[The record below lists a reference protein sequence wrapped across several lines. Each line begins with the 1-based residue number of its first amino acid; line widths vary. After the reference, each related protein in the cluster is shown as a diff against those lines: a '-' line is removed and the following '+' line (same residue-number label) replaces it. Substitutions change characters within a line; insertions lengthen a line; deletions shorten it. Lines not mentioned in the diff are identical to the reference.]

1 MPLLRRAPNNYL
13 QLTQLSG
20 EAFSLV
26 QGVIKQT
33 YEKAEECLNINYY
46 GVKRV
51 TEALLPLLQL
61 SPAGARIV
69 NVSSLRSELKVK
81 ATLPLQNAITHK
93 VCCIYPFL

>member
-1 MPLLRRAPNNYL
+1 
-13 QLTQLSG
+13 
-20 EAFSLV
+20 
-26 QGVIKQT
+26 
-33 YEKAEECLNINYY
+33 LNINYY

-81 ATLPLQNAITHK
+81 ATLPLQNAIRFAAYTRF
-93 VCCIYPFL
+93 CSLSIFPFSFLSALSSLFCHCLMLQEK